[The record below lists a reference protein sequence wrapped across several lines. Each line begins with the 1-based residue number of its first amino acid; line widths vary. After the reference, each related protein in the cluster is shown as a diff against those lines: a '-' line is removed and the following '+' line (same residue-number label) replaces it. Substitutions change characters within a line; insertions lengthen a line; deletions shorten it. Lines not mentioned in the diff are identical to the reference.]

1 MYQLQKTLIEIIKS
15 NHKVS
20 PQETEE
26 GAWMKV
32 ELCKWD
38 DWEEIEEGNLM
49 LLEKKSDN
57 KNYNQAENKR
67 ITVLQWQ
74 WIAILSIKMVKWI
87 KGEEKKGE
95 KKWGKEG
102 GGERREDKE
111 WGEDLEKGV
120 KKRTYIRKT
129 DKNKQRNRYADKKK
143 MDNQSRIRNSK

>member
-57 KNYNQAENKR
+57 KNYNQAENQKNHGTTMTMNCNFKYQNGKVNQR
-67 ITVLQWQ
+67 
-74 WIAILSIKMVKWI
+74 
-87 KGEEKKGE
+87 GREEG
-95 KKWGKEG
+95 
-102 GGERREDKE
+102 
-111 WGEDLEKGV
+111 
-120 KKRTYIRKT
+120 
-129 DKNKQRNRYADKKK
+129 
-143 MDNQSRIRNSK
+143 